1 MAGVPKL
8 PSEHPDPICFGTEA
22 GVLFPEHLCC
32 DDAQFPGGFWRCWD
46 GPFTYENCCQQSS
59 PQCSEH
65 LVSEVWKFLDPDAKT
80 TYRDF
85 WLSDA
90 FYQISRVRNASLA
103 CKTAF
108 VASRVLALTK
118 LSWIEQW
125 EVIFSPRRAVDHH
138 NFQLRAIAE
147 AMWALLEEI
156 PLWEFL
162 SAASAEFVLGRLYG
176 HSKKFAYYLLSDGMP
191 LLSGRLP
198 VSDGG
203 SSEFQELLKRRMN
216 LKLPLPREEARAYLS
231 SSWSL
236 PFGRICALLVLA
248 HEADAAAAQG
258 RVEAAQ
264 EELRKWVDQ
273 NDYADLF
280 FSHWPIFRLML
291 HLHYH
296 LQGRRIVHKEVDVLV
311 LSCAHLPLDGLNWT
325 QPTLDPAGC
334 IEDLHRRV
342 LSGEFHHQRWVL
354 LVNCLWTAQHAA
366 SIRDGLILA
375 QDVDASMAIGFPT
388 TRNGTW
394 RWPVRQLS
402 GDRDLRFTSYPTG
415 YRGSSGACCIGDTT
429 SGTRAYRFET
439 FASLLSEVEPS
450 GSMASLVLQ
459 LDVLGGGAA
468 TCMVPPLEEED
479 YLQATLPAAFVRRH
493 NIESLEVF
501 GELTCFPSANH
512 SEPSRCVTAD
522 LTEVMQGLASYCAQS
537 CALWVEAAVGVPLP
551 VAGKV
556 MAGTSGRVR
565 LAGAGLSFQKICAE
579 LRMRGERRCDSKGVV
594 CGRWS
599 LGCLE
604 VAIDPAEASAED
616 SAVVELWG
624 VSVRTRLSE
633 AKVSSGELAEVSVLC
648 GATRRPED
656 CAKTLRRSTLPS
668 GWILLISPFAWDPP
682 TPATVL
688 ALREALQRHPNCLAV
703 GLPTLS
709 RDRQWRWPA
718 RSIRY
723 GYYKLQYRPLPQH
736 NCTVGEA
743 SSGTRLYRPGV
754 LPALLQKAVSEDA
767 GTLLVE
773 LDLLAKLGGVPPRAA
788 RGRGSSTPKG
798 KILTCALD
806 DYSREEDYTAHATL
820 TEPFAKRFH
829 LEVARFGHV
838 QERALPPS
846 TNNSWSYAHLLA
858 DQRIATSLL
867 YRRRIEDNFVAIVQW
882 WTSLDKRHF
891 AAAKQGTLLTAM
903 IRGGDVSMMPWD
915 TDLELA
921 LYSTGPNPVLS
932 WCDNIL
938 DFQERLQCVWQQL
951 EDQLQLPVM
960 AGPDLFF
967 SQWLYE
973 AHLTFAKLR
982 VNVDHGFDVN
992 FESYVPRPPIAVP
1005 MFGRAEVR
1013 VSWPLWEHLFFEV
1026 FQGSLEKKAR
1036 KLKRVFRNVR
1046 EADSHALVF

>member
-1 MAGVPKL
+1 MSQATPVAKLLETVRAYESGNDIRQMVATSEGGRAYKLLVRREETRAAAEAEKANIENETKKRKQIANIADKYSSASLAEDLEEEFKRQTVGLISAEEFKAKRQAIDDMIRETQQAEKDKKALRVKRTVKAAQLSFEADDIAGSGDEASEDSGSDEDVKIRKKRFGKDPNAKTDFLYDADREAELLRKKKELIVQYKKEQEEVQKQKLEVTFSYWDGSGHRRNCVIEKGYSIGKFLQKAKMELEKSDFPELRTVGSDTLMYVKEDLIIPHNITFYELIKEKARGKSGPLFHFDVHEDIRMANDARVEKDESHAGKIVDRKWYERNKHVFPASRWEMYSREKTYDKYTVHGNVDHSKPVNAVDKSFSCHGVRMAGVPKL

-32 DDAQFPGGFWRCWD
+32 DDSQFPGGFWRCWD

-176 HSKKFAYYLLSDGMP
+176 HSKKLAYYLLSDGMP

-216 LKLPLPREEARAYLS
+216 LKLPLPLEEARAYLS

-248 HEADAAAAQG
+248 HEADAAAAAQG

-354 LVNCLWTAQHAA
+354 LVNGLWT
-366 SIRDGLILA
+366 
-375 QDVDASMAIGFPT
+375 DVDASMAIGFPT

-402 GDRDLRFTSYPTG
+402 GDRDLCFTSYPTG

-429 SGTRAYRFET
+429 SGTRAYRYET

-537 CALWVEAAVGVPLP
+537 CALWVDAAVGVPLP

-565 LAGAGLSFQKICAE
+565 LAGAGLTFQKICAE
-579 LRMRGERRCDSKGVV
+579 LRMRGV
-594 CGRWS
+594 W
-599 LGCLE
+599 
-604 VAIDPAEASAED
+604 SAE
-616 SAVVELWG
+616 
-624 VSVRTRLSE
+624 
-633 AKVSSGELAEVSVLC
+633 K
-648 GATRRPED
+648 
-656 CAKTLRRSTLPS
+656 
-668 GWILLISPFAWDPP
+668 
-682 TPATVL
+682 
-688 ALREALQRHPNCLAV
+688 
-703 GLPTLS
+703 
-709 RDRQWRWPA
+709 
-718 RSIRY
+718 
-723 GYYKLQYRPLPQH
+723 
-736 NCTVGEA
+736 
-743 SSGTRLYRPGV
+743 
-754 LPALLQKAVSEDA
+754 
-767 GTLLVE
+767 
-773 LDLLAKLGGVPPRAA
+773 
-788 RGRGSSTPKG
+788 
-798 KILTCALD
+798 
-806 DYSREEDYTAHATL
+806 YS
-820 TEPFAKRFH
+820 
-829 LEVARFGHV
+829 
-838 QERALPPS
+838 
-846 TNNSWSYAHLLA
+846 
-858 DQRIATSLL
+858 
-867 YRRRIEDNFVAIVQW
+867 
-882 WTSLDKRHF
+882 
-891 AAAKQGTLLTAM
+891 
-903 IRGGDVSMMPWD
+903 
-915 TDLELA
+915 
-921 LYSTGPNPVLS
+921 
-932 WCDNIL
+932 
-938 DFQERLQCVWQQL
+938 
-951 EDQLQLPVM
+951 
-960 AGPDLFF
+960 
-967 SQWLYE
+967 
-973 AHLTFAKLR
+973 
-982 VNVDHGFDVN
+982 
-992 FESYVPRPPIAVP
+992 
-1005 MFGRAEVR
+1005 
-1013 VSWPLWEHLFFEV
+1013 
-1026 FQGSLEKKAR
+1026 
-1036 KLKRVFRNVR
+1036 
-1046 EADSHALVF
+1046 